1 MLSNKFKIN
10 EVDKYAYVKNTDKN
24 YVIVC
29 LYIDDI
35 LILAINDYMIKS
47 TKKILTN
54 MFDMK
59 DLGIADA
66 ILRINFFRKSNGLVL
81 SQSYYIEK
89 NLDKFFNGENSI
101 IRTSIDISVYLFKN

>member
-1 MLSNKFKIN
+1 MLSNNFKIN
-10 EVDKYAYVKNTDKN
+10 EVDKYAYVKNTDES

-35 LILAINDYMIKS
+35 LILGSNDYMIKS

-54 MFDMK
+54 MFHMK

-66 ILRINFFRKSNGLVL
+66 ILRIKCFRKSNGLVL

-89 NLDKFFNGENSI
+89 ILDKFFNGENNI
-101 IRTSIDISVYLFKN
+101 IKTPIDISVYLFKN

>member
-10 EVDKYAYVKNTDKN
+10 KVDKHVYVKNTDKS

-35 LILAINDYMIKS
+35 LILGSNDYMIKS

-59 DLGIADA
+59 DLGIIDV
-66 ILRINFFRKSNGLVL
+66 ILRINVYRKSNGLVL
-81 SQSYYIEK
+81 S
-89 NLDKFFNGENSI
+89 
-101 IRTSIDISVYLFKN
+101 